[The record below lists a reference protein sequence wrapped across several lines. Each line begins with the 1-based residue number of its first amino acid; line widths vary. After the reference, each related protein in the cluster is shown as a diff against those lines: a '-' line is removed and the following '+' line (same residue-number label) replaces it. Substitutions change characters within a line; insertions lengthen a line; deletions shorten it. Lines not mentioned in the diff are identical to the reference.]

1 MKTTL
6 ELPDDL
12 LSEAKATAARR
23 RTTLKSL
30 VEHAL
35 RREIASQSQTAD
47 ADCAYQKDPY
57 GIPSLKKREGA
68 TVTSEAVYRLMEEE
82 GI

>member
-6 ELPDDL
+6 ELPEDL
-12 LSEAKATAARR
+12 LSAAKAVAARR
-23 RTTLKSL
+23 RTTLKAL

-35 RREIASQSQTAD
+35 RREIASQSQPGD
-47 ADCAYQKDPY
+47 ANCAYQKDQY
-57 GIPSLKKREGA
+57 GIPSLRKREGE
-68 TVTSEAVYRLMEEE
+68 TVTSEVVYRLMEEE